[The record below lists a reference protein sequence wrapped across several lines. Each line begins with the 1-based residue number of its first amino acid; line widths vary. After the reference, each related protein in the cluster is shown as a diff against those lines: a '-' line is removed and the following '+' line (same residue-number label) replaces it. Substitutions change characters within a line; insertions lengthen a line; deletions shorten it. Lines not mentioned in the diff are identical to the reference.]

1 MKHPD
6 RYTGIGIINHW
17 ITALLVTAMLA
28 LGLAGGAAPTED
40 MEHYVIG
47 VHNSLGFFTLLFVLW
62 RIGYRL
68 RRGFPPALGETAWEQ
83 RLARIT
89 HGLIL
94 LALLL
99 MVLTGP
105 LYLFTEGEGMDV
117 FGWFTVAIPLESLSV
132 IHEPVESIHIWLG
145 VYGLPVLLVLHI
157 AGAIRH
163 YLGRESEDP
172 GDLQG
177 ARPGAGSEK
186 RG

>member
-6 RYTGIGIINHW
+6 RYTGLGIINHW
-17 ITALLVTAMLA
+17 ITALLVTAMLT

-47 VHNSLGFFTLLFVLW
+47 VHISLGFFTFVFVLW

-68 RRGFPPALGETAWEQ
+68 HQGFPPALGEAPWEQ
-83 RLARIT
+83 RFARIT

-94 LALLL
+94 LALLV
-99 MVLTGP
+99 MVFTGP
-105 LYLFTEGEGMDV
+105 LYLFTEGEGVNV

-145 VYGLPVLLVLHI
+145 VYGLPALLVLHI

-163 YLGRESEDP
+163 YLGRESADP
-172 GDLQG
+172 GELQG
-177 ARPGAGSEK
+177 ARSASRAGE
-186 RG
+186 RD